1 MSALRVAANAARIGY
16 RETRAQY
23 SWRTWLFG
31 WVLRL
36 ISQTL
41 FFTAMGLLVG
51 SEDLIQYAFVGN
63 VTAGVMIMVLG
74 IGPDTAW
81 ERSQGTLPLLV
92 AAPRS
97 MLPVFAGRN
106 VFHVAQGVAEGTFI
120 FFLVGPWIGVTGNL
134 AWMPLGFVLV
144 AIGSY
149 GLGVFL
155 AAMAIRRPR
164 WGNTIYNI
172 VFWTIIAIGGVNV
185 ARSVFPAWVQQVGNV
200 LPLVHGLAAVRS
212 LIAEGLSGFAV
223 RQAGLEIAVGMGWF
237 VLALVGFWAVAEGGR
252 KDGTIDLAE

>member
-31 WVLRL
+31 WILRL
-36 ISQTL
+36 IAQTL
-41 FFTAMGLLVG
+41 FFTAMGLLID
-51 SEDLIQYAFVGN
+51 SEDLIRFAFVGN
-63 VTAGVMIMVLG
+63 VTAAVMIMVLG

-106 VFHVAQGVAEGTFI
+106 VFHVVQGIAEGTLI
-120 FFLVGPWIGVTGNL
+120 FFLVGPWIGLHGNL
-134 AWMPLGFVLV
+134 AWAPVGFVTV
-144 AIGSY
+144 ALGSY
-149 GLGVFL
+149 GLGVFM
-155 AAMAIRRPR
+155 AAIAIRKPR

-185 ARSVFPAWVQQVGNV
+185 TRTVFPAWVQQVGNL
-200 LPLVHGLAAVRS
+200 LPLVHGLTALRS
-212 LIAEGLSGFAV
+212 LLSDGLGLLAL
-223 RQAGLEIAVGMGWF
+223 REAGLELAVGLGWF
-237 VLALVGFWAVAEGGR
+237 VLALVGFWALAEGGR